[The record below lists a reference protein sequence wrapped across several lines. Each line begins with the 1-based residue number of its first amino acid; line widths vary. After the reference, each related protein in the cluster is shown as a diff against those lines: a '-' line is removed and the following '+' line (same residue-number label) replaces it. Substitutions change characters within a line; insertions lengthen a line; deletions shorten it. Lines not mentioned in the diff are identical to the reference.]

1 MKLKNYCSQFDK
13 DMPRVVI
20 LKGLR
25 YDEVWE
31 WNGWSVLLARPFLQ
45 QQGKQFFSPL
55 PACMNTRKTFSHR
68 CSPPFPLVQSRDWL
82 TE

>member
-31 WNGWSVLLARPFLQ
+31 WNGWSVLLA
-45 QQGKQFFSPL
+45 
-55 PACMNTRKTFSHR
+55 
-68 CSPPFPLVQSRDWL
+68 
-82 TE
+82 